1 MGIFRIRVTLADGIS
16 RFTENECY
24 SSEARKAVHNFLKE
38 GAKSVEVEYVET
50 LFYYNVMTAND
61 AVTTNDI
68 SEFYDEMTTDRRNED
83 DQYAENQVE

>member
-24 SSEARKAVHNFLKE
+24 ASEARKAVHNFLKG
-38 GAKSVEVEYVET
+38 GAKSVEVEYIET
-50 LFYYNVMTAND
+50 LFYYNVMTASD
-61 AVTTNDI
+61 AVTTSDVN
-68 SEFYDEMTTDRRNED
+68 EFYDEMTTDRRNED